1 METNLIS
8 VATISWARSED
19 EDAVLRRS
27 LKRLSDTGLRTAVA
41 DAGTSA
47 SFTNFLGSLPGL
59 TVTAQGEKGLAAQVK
74 ASLEVAARFETPF
87 ILYTEPDKD
96 GFFGPP
102 LMDFIARAPAA
113 EDTGVLLAA
122 RSAEAFNTFPP
133 MQRYTEGVINHLCGE
148 LIGRAGDYS
157 YGPFLFNRRLL
168 DALSALPSDAGWGW
182 RPFMFLAA
190 HRRRLL
196 ISHIVGDYPCPMGQ
210 RTEDDGERE
219 HRLRQLSQNIAGL
232 LA

>member
-102 LMDFIARAPAA
+102 LMGLHRTRP
-113 EDTGVLLAA
+113 GRRGHRRAA
-122 RSAEAFNTFPP
+122 RRALRGGVQHFPAHAA
-133 MQRYTEGVINHLCGE
+133 IH
-148 LIGRAGDYS
+148 GRRHQPS
-157 YGPFLFNRRLL
+157 VRRTHR
-168 DALSALPSDAGWGW
+168 S
-182 RPFMFLAA
+182 
-190 HRRRLL
+190 RRRLFVWSFSIQSKAAGCAERAAVRRGL
-196 ISHIVGDYPCPMGQ
+196 GLATLHVPRRPSSPPPHLSH
-210 RTEDDGERE
+210 RR
-219 HRLRQLSQNIAGL
+219 
-232 LA
+232 